1 MIQTYSH
8 TFKFKIDDINQKGRM
23 SDNIISIVAEDSQ
36 KYYVQY
42 MQYIV
47 EKDENDNDIFS
58 YRQINI
64 KVDRFYFL
72 EIANITIDERERRRK
87 IFSVLG
93 KRRFGA
99 NNNLV
104 DYYFIDKSLNIGSV
118 VDCLNKCKEK
128 KKIKSVYFEKLSES
142 KNSYKAYTFECGD
155 NYFAVLN
162 QNNATSRRVFEK
174 NFIVE
179 LRDSDVI
186 KFKSRHNSETKI
198 EFLFNKIGK
207 NYFKSLEKKNISI
220 NNEQID
226 AEDAINEMTLNYR
239 QNDDSNLSGDLP
251 ESFDILKSRQKAIE
265 PAYFDLYGKSI
276 ELINNPSD
284 ENTVFL
290 FSGAIINFVK
300 LFKDVNVFNDISSLL
315 TTIHLLVEDG
325 KFGELLKK
333 QDKDFRD
340 IFIYMLECLG
350 DWNHSLTDSSRY
362 YVSATIDLHNS
373 LKHLIDTYFLFNHN
387 YKSRVV
393 NEDKKEVEVVSTT
406 SVHVISAKE
415 FFEDNKLDDDSV
427 DELYELDQEVQH
439 ILFSHTLD
447 EEFYEDIIG
456 FFHGYVRVLNTLFEF
471 QDLGYSLN
479 LICTQ
484 LEKLDRKEN
493 NKSLLIVLQ
502 AIVTDLQDWKKSVL
516 IEQSAD
522 DIHYMDKS
530 FYTNIG
536 LIENTLNGLGE
547 QLDTGSVEFF

>member
-8 TFKFKIDDINQKGRM
+8 TFKFKIDDVNQKGRM

-42 MQYIV
+42 MQYRV
-47 EKDENDNDIFS
+47 EKDESGNDAFS

-104 DYYFIDKSLNIGSV
+104 DYYFIDKSLNIDSV

-142 KNSYKAYTFECGD
+142 KNSYKAYTFECGN

-162 QNNATSRRVFEK
+162 QNNVTSRRIFEK

-179 LRDSDVI
+179 LRDTDVI

-198 EFLFNKIGK
+198 DFLFNKIGK

-226 AEDAINEMTLNYR
+226 AEDAINKMTLNYR
-239 QNDDSNLSGDLP
+239 QNDESSLSGNLP

-265 PAYFDLYGKSI
+265 PAYFNLYSKSI

-290 FSGAIINFVK
+290 FSSAIINFVK
-300 LFKDVNVFNDISSLL
+300 LFKDIKIFNDVSSLL

-387 YKSRVV
+387 YKSRIID
-393 NEDKKEVEVVSTT
+393 EDKKEIEIVSTA

-415 FFEDNKLDDDSV
+415 FFEDNNLDDDSV

-502 AIVTDLQDWKKSVL
+502 AIVADLQDWKKSVL
-516 IEQSAD
+516 IEQNAD

>member
-1 MIQTYSH
+1 
-8 TFKFKIDDINQKGRM
+8 M

-42 MQYIV
+42 MQYRV
-47 EKDENDNDIFS
+47 EKDENENDVFS
-58 YRQINI
+58 YRQKNI
-64 KVDRFYFL
+64 KVDRYYFL
-72 EIANITIDERERRRK
+72 EIANITIDERDRRRK
-87 IFSVLG
+87 IFGVLG

-99 NNNLV
+99 NNNLI
-104 DYYFIDKSLNIGSV
+104 DYYFIDKSLNIDSV

-142 KNSYKAYTFECGD
+142 KNSYKAYTFECGN

-162 QNNATSRRVFEK
+162 QNSVTSRKIFEK

-179 LRDSDVI
+179 LRDADVV
-186 KFKSRHNSETKI
+186 KFKSRRNSEEKI
-198 EFLFNKIGK
+198 DFLFNKIGK
-207 NYFKSLEKKNISI
+207 NYFKSLEKKYIPI
-220 NNEQID
+220 NNGQID
-226 AEDAINEMTLNYR
+226 AEDAINKMTLSYR
-239 QNDDSNLSGDLP
+239 QNDDNNFSDDLP
-251 ESFDILKSRQKAIE
+251 ESFSTLKNKQKSIE
-265 PAYFDLYGKSI
+265 PAYFDLYSKSI
-276 ELINNPSD
+276 ELIDNPSD

-290 FSGAIINFVK
+290 FSGAIINFVM
-300 LFKDVNVFNDISSLL
+300 LLKDIKIFNDISSLL
-315 TTIHLLVEDG
+315 TTMHLLVDDG

-350 DWNHSLTDSSRY
+350 DWNYSLTDSEKY

-373 LKHLIDTYFLFNHN
+373 LKHLIDTYFLFNHD

-393 NEDKKEVEVVSTT
+393 NENKQEVEVQSSEET
-406 SVHVISAKE
+406 HIISAKE
-415 FFEDNKLDDDSV
+415 FFEDNKLDDDSI
-427 DELYELDQEVQH
+427 DELHELDQEVQH
-439 ILFSHTLD
+439 ILFRNSLD
-447 EEFYEDIIG
+447 EEFYEDIIA

-484 LEKLDRKEN
+484 LEKLDKKEN

-502 AIVTDLQDWKKSVL
+502 AIVADLQDWKKAVL
-516 IEQSAD
+516 INQDAD

-530 FYTNIG
+530 FYANIG
-536 LIENTLNGLGE
+536 LIESTLNGIDE
-547 QLDTGSVEFF
+547 QSSGGSVEFF